1 VPSAALRPEE
11 LDAIRRLMDA
21 AFAGDEHGGFD
32 DDDWQH
38 ALGGVHF
45 VAMLDGRIV
54 GHASVVER
62 ELRVDGMP
70 LGTGYVEAVA
80 TEPDRQGQ
88 GIGSAVMRQV
98 NREVQ
103 RGFEL
108 GALGTGSQGF
118 YRRLGWEVWR
128 GPSSV
133 RTMQGEQPT
142 PYEDGYIM
150 ILRTP
155 SSPALDLAQPIS
167 CDWRPGDAW

>member
-1 VPSAALRPEE
+1 MPSAALRPEE